1 VADQSSQRPGQA
13 PWPAQYP
20 ALKQRYHVQTQF
32 NPALRAAT
40 ADRERTV
47 DVLKAG
53 FAEGRLTQ
61 DEYNER
67 MSRAYE
73 AKTYGELTALTADL
87 PAGALPFPVPQ
98 PQLPQWQPPGP
109 PLRVR
114 TNSMAI
120 LSMVLGLAE
129 FPTFGLTAIPAV
141 VAGHRARQ
149 EMRRTGEQGDGM
161 ATFGLVLGYL
171 GIIAWTLI
179 VLVGAAVMLRHSS
192 HAGFPAHPGP
202 P

>member
-1 VADQSSQRPGQA
+1 MADQSSQRPGQA

-40 ADRERTV
+40 ADRERAV

-61 DEYNER
+61 DEYNDR
-67 MSRAYE
+67 MGRAYE
-73 AKTYGELTALTADL
+73 AKTYGELAALTADL
-87 PAGALPFPVPQ
+87 PAGAMPYPM
-98 PQLPQWQPPGP
+98 PQWQPAGP
-109 PLRVR
+109 PRVR

-129 FPTFGLTAIPAV
+129 LPTFGLTAIPAV

-149 EMRRTGEQGDGM
+149 EMRRTGEHGDGM
-161 ATFGLVLGYL
+161 ATLGLVLGYL

-179 VLVGAAVMLRHSS
+179 ILVGAAVVLRQGS
-192 HAGFPAHPGP
+192 HVGPMTPGGP
-202 P
+202 VQPGGG